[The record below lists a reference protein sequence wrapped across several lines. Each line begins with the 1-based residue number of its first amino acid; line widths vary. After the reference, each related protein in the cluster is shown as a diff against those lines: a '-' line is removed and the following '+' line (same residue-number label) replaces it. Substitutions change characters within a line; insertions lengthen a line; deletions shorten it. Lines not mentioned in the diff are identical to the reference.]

1 MKRNY
6 TFRAKVYRHKNYFF
20 SGKELIF
27 LRQGTTFSLAR
38 NYFLPGGRG
47 ADRDDSDTGRAAVV
61 RPVVVERCG
70 VGEDAGLV
78 VVDVVAEVVVRHL
91 LVLALIVHPALRQ
104 ICKKQQTRFTNSAI
118 STPVG
123 GFTNY

>member
-1 MKRNY
+1 M
-6 TFRAKVYRHKNYFF
+6 
-20 SGKELIF
+20 
-27 LRQGTTFSLAR
+27 
-38 NYFLPGGRG
+38 NYFLPGGRR
-47 ADRDDSDTGRAAVV
+47 ADRDDSDTGGAAVV

-104 ICKKQQTRFTNSAI
+104 ICKTTTQVYKQRHFNPCRWIYELLKYSIKCCPTILTCYVMDRMFLFLYIFFYNTNFSM
-118 STPVG
+118 
-123 GFTNY
+123 FL

>member
-1 MKRNY
+1 M
-6 TFRAKVYRHKNYFF
+6 
-20 SGKELIF
+20 
-27 LRQGTTFSLAR
+27 
-38 NYFLPGGRG
+38 
-47 ADRDDSDTGRAAVV
+47 V

-104 ICKKQQTRFTNSAI
+104 ICKTTTHRFTNSAI
-118 STPVG
+118 SPPVG